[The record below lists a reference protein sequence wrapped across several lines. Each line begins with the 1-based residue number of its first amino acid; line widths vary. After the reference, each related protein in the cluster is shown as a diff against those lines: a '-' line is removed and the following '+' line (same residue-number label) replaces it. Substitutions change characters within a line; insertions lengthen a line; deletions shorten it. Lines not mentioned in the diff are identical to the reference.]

1 MARILPDVSAATGPL
16 TPTRQRFFNKVE
28 SDEDKALKIMQAISG
43 GVRTASDLYG
53 LGSDIYQ
60 RYIKETPEEALRR
73 RQEEIGD
80 AATRQRIARN
90 VAGPGGM
97 KGDEYDPMLGSR
109 APEFPLQ
116 PTPTQSGFA
125 QAQKEFAQDYKDLAP
140 RQQESDPEYN
150 PFGTDV
156 FKGDKPAPFTEAP
169 EGALDYLGAPAE
181 AAAPAPAT
189 TSLDESEVIGDLGKL
204 GRLLPQYAA
213 QRGMDTA
220 EAQKMVY
227 DGDFRRR
234 NLAPGSAET
243 FGQYLDRMQQ
253 SGQFGG
259 APAVVD
265 PAVSR
270 LEEMAGRVLERT
282 GDSELVN
289 TLAKKSSEEALRRGR
304 PDLVP
309 QFKTVADKYREKL
322 SPRAQ
327 ATFDYIQS
335 PQQQQF
341 LQQPRTASEFAMG
354 REEGRDFSV
363 RELNMAY
370 NSLWRQGRQQ
380 EAEELVR
387 LAGAAKDVGE
397 FVKSGTDSP
406 VLVRARAEEAVA
418 KMAKGGD
425 RLSAP
430 QAVSLAKMKGS
441 RRRGSKSRGGRT
453 GADRPK
459 GSPKEPTPEERN
471 SKEFLI
477 VLAERGIRQARDLY
491 YDSKNNKVTRQTTK
505 DLLAEA
511 RRILNDVPQERFKAH
526 PDYALLRSEYG
537 QGFYETAATAGALS
551 DVKSEAQEKLSLL
564 IDIPVQDFGDLS
576 VVSERI
582 KEMKRERDALPKK
595 ITRPKLSDY
604 TGVDDG
610 VKTVDDFS
618 LSSPDAYKEQTKS
631 IKKAQE
637 EGVRRR
643 KKLTT
648 KITAAENAFNKLR
661 D

>member
-109 APEFPLQ
+109 VDL
-116 PTPTQSGFA
+116 SGFEG
-125 QAQKEFAQDYKDLAP
+125 AQKDFAQDFAATD
-140 RQQESDPEYN
+140 QETFIP
-150 PFGTDV
+150 GRT
-156 FKGDKPAPFTEAP
+156 KPAPFTETP

-189 TSLDESEVIGDLGKL
+189 TSLDESEAIGDLGKL

-213 QRGMDTA
+213 QRGMNAA
-220 EAQKMVY
+220 EAQKMVAT
-227 DGDFRRR
+227 GDWQG
-234 NLAPGSAET
+234 LGPGSTET

-253 SGQFGG
+253 SGRFGG
-259 APAVVD
+259 APAAVD

-270 LEEMAGRVLERT
+270 FEEMAGRVLERT

-309 QFKTVADKYREKL
+309 QLKTVADKYREKL

-430 QAVSLAKMKGS
+430 QAVSLAKMKDK
-441 RRRGSKSRGGRT
+441 RRGRNDGGGGGT
-453 GADRPK
+453 NVSRPK
-459 GSPKEPTPEERN
+459 GSPKDPTPDERQ

-477 VLAERGIRQARDLY
+477 VAAERGIQAARDLY
-491 YDSKNNKVTRQTTK
+491 YDRKTKRATRQTTK
-505 DLLAEA
+505 DILAEA
-511 RRILNDVPQERFKAH
+511 RRILRDVPQEKFRTA
-526 PDYALLRSEYG
+526 PAYELVRSQYG
-537 QGFYETAATAGALS
+537 QNFYETAATEGALS

-604 TGVDDG
+604 TGVGAG
-610 VKTVDDFS
+610 VTSVDDFR